1 MKKKLHKIPGIFA
14 AILMTSWLLPTMS
27 VAACDSIEACQ
38 LQLETLK
45 QQNNQAQAQ
54 LEASKD
60 DLDAAKQRVEQTQN
74 LIFGIDDEIK
84 SYDQTIAMLE
94 SEIAELTSVIMQL
107 EAELAEKDA
116 VLRNRLVD
124 LQLRNKMN
132 PYLSFLA
139 NASSLTDFI
148 ARNEAVLLLNNYDQ
162 ELILEVSAQRSEIDM
177 QKQAVEQAQGQT
189 EELRIAA
196 DQRRGEQEGL
206 LAQLEVEKTNYEEVV
221 MVNTQKVEDINL
233 SSGVVDEQLSTLIAI
248 QEQIRKEQEEA
259 AKQPPLE
266 ANPNPD
272 GTPPGESDN
281 PNEEGGSVMPPS
293 QQGFVIP
300 TARGYVSCQFMCT
313 DYVNDKGHLGTDI
326 AAPTG
331 TPTYAITDG
340 YVILVKDEASSGGF
354 GNMIAIT
361 HVVNGVEM
369 VSIYGHLSS
378 IGVGVGQ
385 RVAAGEYI
393 GAVGNTGQS
402 TGPHLHLELL
412 YGIGYMPAL
421 RDERAMYAIDSASYI
436 SYPGSW

>member
-1 MKKKLHKIPGIFA
+1 MVLILTLAWFA
-14 AILMTSWLLPTMS
+14 PTLQ
-27 VAACDSIEACQ
+27 VAACDSVEACQ

-45 QQNNQAQAQ
+45 QQNTQAQAQ

-74 LIFGIDDEIK
+74 LVFGIDDEIK
-84 SYDQTIAMLE
+84 SYDQTITMLE
-94 SEIAELTSVIMQL
+94 AEIAELTTIIMQL
-107 EAELAEKDA
+107 QAELEEKDA

-124 LQLRNKMN
+124 LQLQNKVN

-139 NASSLTDFI
+139 NASSLTDFV
-148 ARNEAVLLLNNYDQ
+148 ARNEAILLLNNYDQ
-162 ELILEVSAQRSEIDM
+162 ELMLEVSAKRSEIET
-177 QKQAVEQAQGQT
+177 QKQVVQQSQSQT

-196 DQRRGEQEGL
+196 NQRRVEQQNL
-206 LAQLEVEKTNYEEVV
+206 LAQLEVEKANYEEVV

-233 SSGVVDEQLSTLIAI
+233 SAGVVDEQLATLIAI
-248 QEQIRKEQEEA
+248 QEQIKKEQEEA
-259 AKQPPLE
+259 ANKPKPEETLPE
-266 ANPNPD
+266 DSGNSENPGDTNQ
-272 GTPPGESDN
+272 G
-281 PNEEGGSVMPPS
+281 GGSVIPPS

-300 TARGYVSCQFMCT
+300 TARGYVSCHFMCS

-361 HVVNGVEM
+361 HIVNGVEM
-369 VSIYGHLSS
+369 VSIYGRLSS

-412 YGIGYMPAL
+412 YGIGYMPAF
-421 RDERAMYAIDSASYI
+421 RDERAMYAVDSAGYI